1 MFFVVLATDTDPL
14 IEQMR
19 IARAKI
25 DAKLYDQ
32 GVSDLKLALSQNPTS
47 TSAPAAQLLIADA
60 YNGQGRADDAMAA
73 YVEVRSKYAASKAV
87 TAEATYHL
95 AELVLQSKQKDKE
108 VDARNLFSE
117 VVTSYPKGPLAGRAL
132 VRRAMLEER
141 AKLRVVDSELQTS
154 VPAALVSYRTLVKG
168 YPNTEG
174 NEQALVKMAEMYD
187 DLKRYDLAA
196 ETLRD
201 LAKRFPNNT
210 RDAAW
215 RAGELYEKRVKDA
228 DKARQAYMM
237 VPETSSRYRDA
248 QKKLQK

>member
-1 MFFVVLATDTDPL
+1 M
-14 IEQMR
+14 
-19 IARAKI
+19 
-25 DAKLYDQ
+25 
-32 GVSDLKLALSQNPTS
+32 
-47 TSAPAAQLLIADA
+47 
-60 YNGQGRADDAMAA
+60 
-73 YVEVRSKYAASKAV
+73 
-87 TAEATYHL
+87 
-95 AELVLQSKQKDKE
+95 
-108 VDARNLFSE
+108 
-117 VVTSYPKGPLAGRAL
+117 
-132 VRRAMLEER
+132 
-141 AKLRVVDSELQTS
+141 
-154 VPAALVSYRTLVKG
+154 PAALVSYRTMVKG

-201 LAKRFPNNT
+201 LAKRFPDNT